1 MCNVL
6 IINVLHTP
14 NTPFNYFEASHID
27 LSSGIFNFLFFRF
40 FRFSFR
46 VPCIILHF
54 SVIILW
60 ENSRFYTLLLYF
72 MA

>member
-27 LSSGIFNFLFFRF
+27 LSSGIFNFLFFSIFSIFVSCTMHNPSF
-40 FRFSFR
+40 FCYY
-46 VPCIILHF
+46 P
-54 SVIILW
+54 
-60 ENSRFYTLLLYF
+60 
-72 MA
+72 MGK